1 MRPDLDRPCRIMVA
15 PNGARRTKADHPA
28 LPMTPVE
35 VAATAAACR
44 EAGADSIHLH
54 ARDGKGRHT
63 LAKHVYNSYMTHV
76 RRAVGSSM
84 RIQITTEAV
93 GRYTPDEQRALVD
106 AVRPEAVSLAVAEL
120 LPESNPAELEASLRW
135 LEHGPVA
142 EMAIQWI
149 CYSRADLDRL
159 LREERNGR
167 IAGGVRSVLC
177 VVGRYAEGGIGNP
190 RDLAGFMAG
199 DLPAS
204 VMACGFGQTETASL
218 SAALAFGFHA
228 RVGFEN
234 SLVHADG
241 RQAADNAE
249 RVAVI
254 AGVARALARPLAG
267 AETARRL
274 LGAPD

>member
-1 MRPDLDRPCRIMVA
+1 MITPALIMVA
-15 PNGARRTKADHPA
+15 PNGARPMKADHPA
-28 LPMTPVE
+28 LPVANDE
-35 VAATAAACR
+35 IARAVAAAV
-44 EAGADSIHLH
+44 EAGAGAAHVHVRGQD
-54 ARDGKGRHT
+54 GRHVLDADLYT
-63 LAKHVYNSYMTHV
+63 DLLVKLRGAIAG
-76 RRAVGSSM
+76 RALV
-84 RIQITTEAV
+84 QITTEAV